1 MPPKRLTERVSW
13 VPFDT
18 VSTSPAL
25 QDGIRCVAQGVYFT
39 LPEALPRGR
48 HNLTREQVI
57 GAQRERILAAMTELL
72 AARGYRHFGPGD
84 VVRRAGVSL
93 HAFYASFENKD
104 ACVFAGYDR
113 FIEVLL
119 GRMTVVDV
127 RGLEPGQIVHS
138 LLAAWLATLQ
148 ADTVV
153 ARAYTVEIDALGIES
168 RERRRH
174 ALGLFASYIRQ
185 LASERGVD
193 LPEAAYIGIVYAARQ
208 LAADA
213 LDTEDEPKLNA
224 LADEL
229 EAWLLDTFRDR

>member
-1 MPPKRLTERVSW
+1 MGNL
-13 VPFDT
+13 DT
-18 VSTSPAL
+18 VSTEPAI
-25 QDGIRCVAQGVYFT
+25 QDGIRRIAEGVYFT

-48 HNLTREQVI
+48 HNLTREQVVA
-57 GAQRERILAAMTELL
+57 AQRERILAAMTELL

-127 RGLEPGQIVHS
+127 RGLEPPQIVQA
-138 LLAAWLATLQ
+138 LLGAWLATLQ

-174 ALGLFASYIRQ
+174 SLGLFANYIRE
-185 LASERGVD
+185 LAGKHGLE
-193 LPEAAYIGIVYAARQ
+193 LPWSAYIGIVYAARQ

-213 LDTEDEPKLNA
+213 LDAEDEPKLSA
-224 LADEL
+224 LGDEL
-229 EAWLLDTFRDR
+229 EAWLLDTFRTR

>member
-1 MPPKRLTERVSW
+1 VSNDSATTDD
-13 VPFDT
+13 VRRIT
-18 VSTSPAL
+18 
-25 QDGIRCVAQGVYFT
+25 QGVYFT
-39 LPEALPRGR
+39 LPDALPRGR
-48 HNLTREQVI
+48 HNLSREQVV

-72 AARGYRHFGPGD
+72 AARGHRSFGPGD
-84 VVRRAGVSL
+84 IVRRAGVSL

-113 FIEVLL
+113 FIDVLL

-127 RGLEPGQIVHS
+127 RGLEPPQIVHA
-138 LLAAWLATLQ
+138 LLTAWLATLQ

-174 ALGLFASYIRQ
+174 ALGLFATYIRQ
-185 LASERGVD
+185 LTAQHGFELPWTACIGV
-193 LPEAAYIGIVYAARQ
+193 VYAARQ

-213 LDTEDEPKLNA
+213 LDTEAEPDLGA
-224 LADEL
+224 LGDEL
-229 EAWLLDTFRDR
+229 EGWLLDTFRAR

>member
-1 MPPKRLTERVSW
+1 MSSEQAVS
-13 VPFDT
+13 D
-18 VSTSPAL
+18 
-25 QDGIRCVAQGVYFT
+25 DIRGITQGVYFT
-39 LPEALPRGR
+39 LPDALPRGR
-48 HNLTREQVI
+48 HNLTREQVV

-72 AARGYRHFGPGD
+72 AARGYRSFGPGD

-127 RGLEPGQIVHS
+127 RGLEPPQIVHA

-168 RERRRH
+168 RDRRRH
-174 ALGLFASYIRQ
+174 ALGLFADYIRQ
-185 LASERGVD
+185 LTRQHGFELPAS
-193 LPEAAYIGIVYAARQ
+193 AYIGVVYAARQ
-208 LAADA
+208 LAADR
-213 LDTEDEPKLNA
+213 LDTEAEPDLGA
-224 LADEL
+224 LGDEL
-229 EAWLLDTFRDR
+229 EAWLLDTFRAR